1 MIGMSGQK
9 SPHKSH
15 CMKIGKYFSVIVFGS
30 AIWSCLSVKS
40 SAHGFN
46 LKLPRIDRIPINI
59 TLPTSLITQNSQDG
73 TATTSPSKDLRL
85 REIGIVRDSS
95 DKSISIVT
103 GSIDNRSD
111 RPHYVYY
118 LVAKFISKDASVKQ
132 TIVPINSKIEPGESV
147 KFNHEISTESVSS
160 TAPETVK
167 PIVVKY
173 EYK

>member
-1 MIGMSGQK
+1 MIGMYGQK
-9 SPHKSH
+9 SPHST
-15 CMKIGKYFSVIVFGS
+15 KIGKYFAVIICGS

-40 SAHGFN
+40 SAHGLN
-46 LKLPRIDRIPINI
+46 LKLPRLDPNLVTWSRQDR
-59 TLPTSLITQNSQDG
+59 LIAQNSQDVAG
-73 TATTSPSKDLRL
+73 TSSPSKDLRL

-132 TIVPINSKIEPGESV
+132 AIVPINSKIEPGESV
-147 KFNHEISTESVSS
+147 KFNHEISTQSISS
-160 TAPETVK
+160 IAPETVK

>member
-1 MIGMSGQK
+1 MNFT
-9 SPHKSH
+9 P
-15 CMKIGKYFSVIVFGS
+15 V
-30 AIWSCLSVKS
+30 
-40 SAHGFN
+40 
-46 LKLPRIDRIPINI
+46 
-59 TLPTSLITQNSQDG
+59 TLAQQNSTTIAQNSQNG
-73 TATTSPSKDLRL
+73 SESSSPSKDLRL
-85 REIGIVRDSS
+85 REIGIIRDSS

-147 KFNHEISTESVSS
+147 KFNHEISTESISS